1 MAISTRKTVYSSL
14 AALALSFGAAAALS
28 PALAD
33 TEGNRANKPGP
44 AAYQQITPDT
54 AGVGLFGGGCMA
66 ARQTNERAGNSLGQR
81 TVSGCP

>member
-33 TEGNRANKPGP
+33 SEGNRANKPGP

-54 AGVGLFGGGCMA
+54 AGIGLFGGGCMVT
-66 ARQTNERAGNSLGQR
+66 RPVFDSRGNAVGSK
-81 TVSGCP
+81 TVNVC